1 MPPAGTMRQSVN
13 GGACPLDS
21 PVVLL
26 NSAWWLRRESMAQFP
41 SDQRTLDVL
50 TKRLGVLRRLC
61 SGAAYKRDLVDELD
75 QSRSTIN
82 RAIDDLASVDLVERT
97 DEGFTATL
105 AGRLAL
111 ERLGTFQRD
120 LDDVVAAEAVVDPL
134 PVDAPLDT
142 AVVAGSEPVPA
153 TDPAPYRPLEG
164 FHDDLASAA
173 RYRALLPSLDDP
185 RHVRLLYEHVV
196 TDGRPAELVVSPE
209 VLDTLRSEFPRR
221 TAAMAESDGFGL
233 FVGDVP
239 PFALALADREPPDDG
254 EQTAGADP
262 DGETTVHVVVF
273 TERGGVHGTLANE
286 THEAVRWATERYDAA
301 RGDAEERTE
310 VLLGDDAPTPVAHVD
325 ADGGA
330 AEAASGGGLG
340 TRLSVALEREG
351 FVGLDVPYFR
361 HEPVA
366 DPATAWRAGLTLPEV
381 HTGYAV
387 ARTLPDD
394 DADMTERLLDDLTA
408 GTDAVVVGPPGSG
421 KSTVCKRVACEWY
434 DRDRGPVCYREGGR
448 GRPFESVDDLVV
460 TADVADGHTLVVVE
474 DAVRPDADAAFEALD
489 RFADRDDVSVLLDAR
504 TAEWRDPPGDVR
516 DPPELSVHH
525 MPPLGTADVERF
537 VEGFERT
544 TDETVGTSPAEL
556 RTEIADASA
565 DDESAPGEVLLLLH
579 RLATYADPLAEEP
592 TSLESAVASVYESLA
607 GDDLALDVCTLANA
621 LNAAGVEVSRGALY
635 AVAEP
640 EAFDGVDAAIE
651 RLAGRV
657 LFPRDDGTFRTVH
670 ESWSV
675 AFLAHL
681 LDAEGEGLAAERF
694 GDCLTAFL
702 SLADHPGRRDRIA
715 RHRDGALELPGLVD
729 GPGDWADETA
739 AALYALGR
747 EHPKLAPL
755 YGGERDSVALPAA
768 CSGAVAEDRPV
779 WLGRM
784 FLDAGRFDEAE
795 RAFERLSADGTR
807 YAFEKAFGRSRV
819 ADGRGEYDDAVS
831 HAEDCR
837 SLAET
842 LDDPELVARAQRR
855 LGRALA
861 NREEYE
867 AAEPR
872 LRRALETFDSLG
884 DRRRAA
890 TTLDY
895 LGSVAVGRSEYGPAR
910 EYHERSLAL
919 SRDLGDRHGEARSL
933 ANLGSVALG
942 HTEFE
947 TARRQYERSLDIHR
961 RLGNRDAAA
970 SVLEELGLVARH
982 QGEYAA
988 AEEYHERS
996 LAVSEELG
1004 DAHGEARSLGNLGL
1018 LAKKRDEY
1026 DAAVDYYERT
1036 LAVHRELGLRHG
1048 EAKACCNL
1056 AEAAVQQG
1064 DAETARE
1071 YVGRANEV
1079 MEELGDR
1086 KGLAITANILGAA
1099 HREDGAYEDAC
1110 AEFRRS
1116 IELFRAVEIPQGRAV
1131 ARRNLGEV
1139 LAATDDVEGARE
1151 HWREALETFE
1161 AVAAPQ
1167 DALET
1172 LELLVWTARVEG
1184 DDEATR
1190 RFCERARDLLADA
1203 SEAVVERH
1211 RGWVDRQRDAVD
1223 AD

>member
-1 MPPAGTMRQSVN
+1 
-13 GGACPLDS
+13 
-21 PVVLL
+21 
-26 NSAWWLRRESMAQFP
+26 MAQFP

-61 SGAAYKRDLVDELD
+61 AGAAYKRDLVDELD
-75 QSRSTIN
+75 QSRSTVN

-97 DEGFTATL
+97 DEGFSATL

-142 AVVAGSEPVPA
+142 AAVAGSEAVPA

-164 FHDDLASAA
+164 FHDDLAAAA

-221 TAAMAESDGFGL
+221 TAAMAESDGFRL

-239 PFALALADREPPDDG
+239 PFALALVEREVTDG
-254 EQTAGADP
+254 DPAPAGGAATDA
-262 DGETTVHVVVF
+262 ETTVHVVVF
-273 TERGGVHGTLANE
+273 TERGGVHGTLANDS
-286 THEAVRWATERYDAA
+286 HEAVRWATGRYDAVGA
-301 RGDAEERTE
+301 DAEERTGAI
-310 VLLGDDAPTPVAHVD
+310 LDDDATTPAADV
-325 ADGGA
+325 DGGA
-330 AEAASGGGLG
+330 VEAASGGGLG

-408 GTDAVVVGPPGSG
+408 GADAVVVGPPGSG

-434 DRDRGPVCYREGGR
+434 ERDRGPVLYREEGR
-448 GRPFESVDDLVV
+448 GRPFASVDDLAV
-460 TADVADGHTLVVVE
+460 TADVAEGHTLVVVE
-474 DAVRPDADAAFEALD
+474 DAVRPDADAVFEALD

-504 TAEWRDPPGDVR
+504 TAEWRDPPGEVR

-525 MPPLGTADVERF
+525 VPPLGDADVERF

-544 TDETVGTSPAEL
+544 TDETVGASAAEL
-556 RTEIADASA
+556 RAEIADASA
-565 DDESAPGEVLLLLH
+565 DDASAPGEVLLLLH
-579 RLATYADPLAEEP
+579 RLATYADPLAEGP
-592 TSLESAVASVYESLA
+592 TSLEAAVASVYESLA

-621 LNAAGVEVSRGALY
+621 LNAAGVGVSRGALY

-640 EAFDGVDAAIE
+640 EAFDAVDAAIE
-651 RLAGRV
+651 RLEGRV
-657 LFPRDDGTFRTVH
+657 LFPRDDGTYRTVH

-675 AFLAHL
+675 TFLAHL
-681 LDAEGEGLAAERF
+681 LDAEGEALAAERF

-715 RHRDGALELPGLVD
+715 RHRDGALDLPGLVD
-729 GPGDWADETA
+729 DPGDWADEMA

-768 CSGAVAEDRPV
+768 CSGDVAADRPV
-779 WLGRM
+779 WVGRM
-784 FLDAGRFDEAE
+784 FLDAGRFDDAE
-795 RAFERLSADGTR
+795 RAFEHLSADGTR
-807 YAFEKAFGRSRV
+807 YAFERAFGRSRV
-819 ADGRGEYDDAVS
+819 ADGRGEYDDAVA
-831 HAEDCR
+831 HAEDCL
-837 SLAET
+837 SLAEE
-842 LDDPELVARAQRR
+842 LDDPELAARAQRR

-867 AAEPR
+867 TAEPH
-872 LRRALETFDSLG
+872 LRRALEAFDSLG

-895 LGSVAVGRSEYGPAR
+895 LGSVAGSRSEYGAAR
-910 EYHERSLAL
+910 EYHRRSLAL
-919 SRDLGDRHGEARSL
+919 SRELGDRHGEARSL

-961 RLGNRDAAA
+961 RLGNRDAVA

-1026 DAAVDYYERT
+1026 DDAVDYYERT
-1036 LAVHRELGLRHG
+1036 LEIHRELGLRHG

-1086 KGLAITANILGAA
+1086 KGLAITANVLGAA
-1099 HREDGAYEDAC
+1099 HREDGAYDDAC

-1139 LAATDDVEGARE
+1139 LAATDDVAAARD

-1172 LELLVWTARVEG
+1172 LELLVWTCRVEG
-1184 DDEATR
+1184 DDEAAR
-1190 RFCERARDLLADA
+1190 RWCERARELLADA
-1203 SEAVVERH
+1203 SDAVVERH
-1211 RGWVDRQRDAVD
+1211 RGWVDRQRDALD